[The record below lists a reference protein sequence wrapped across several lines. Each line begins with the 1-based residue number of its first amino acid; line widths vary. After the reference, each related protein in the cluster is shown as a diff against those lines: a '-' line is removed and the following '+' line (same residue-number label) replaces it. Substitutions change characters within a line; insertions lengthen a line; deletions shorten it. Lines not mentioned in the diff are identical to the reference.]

1 MSPRVSAESWTLRKA
16 EQTTLSSQKIRM
28 RFSEIVPQIFENFDL
43 FLGELVCEASSKSQ
57 LVLINQSNIFS
68 QEKNITPFKKGAPQ
82 N

>member
-43 FLGELVCEASSKSQ
+43 FLGELVCEASLKSQ

-68 QEKNITPFKKGAPQ
+68 QEKNITPFKKRVPQ